1 MLLNRKLLILAALG
15 AALVVP
21 ASAHAG
27 AGSTYGDYS
36 QNGYI
41 DACKYSSSQ
50 LQDALGSVPTD
61 VAQYDPRFINQL
73 NAALASRAG
82 GACAGGAG
90 AAAAAAAGKAG
101 KRDASGSGDAP
112 SPIDTKV
119 DLPGDTNLSSD
130 RGVTTPLAVLA
141 GLVALIIAGTAGVA
155 FWRGRGG
162 RFSLFSDFYW
172 GIRDTI
178 GR

>member
-1 MLLNRKLLILAALG
+1 MLPNRKLLILAALG
-15 AALVVP
+15 AALVLP

-73 NAALASRAG
+73 NQALASRAS
-82 GACAGGAG
+82 GACAGSAG
-90 AAAAAAAGKAG
+90 VAAAAAGKAG

-119 DLPGDTNLSSD
+119 ELPGGNSDLSSD
-130 RGVTTPLAVLA
+130 RGFPTPLAVLA
-141 GLVALIIAGTAGVA
+141 VLVALIIAGTAGVA

-162 RFSLFSDFYW
+162 RLSMFSDYYW

>member
-1 MLLNRKLLILAALG
+1 MLSNRKLLILGALG
-15 AALVVP
+15 AALVLP

-50 LQDALGSVPTD
+50 LQDAIGSVPTD

-73 NAALASRAG
+73 NAALASRAS
-82 GACAGGAG
+82 GACAGSAG
-90 AAAAAAAGKAG
+90 AAAAAAGKAG

-112 SPIDTKV
+112 SPIGTKAN
-119 DLPGDTNLSSD
+119 LPGNTDLSSS
-130 RGVTTPLAVLA
+130 RNFATPLAVLA
-141 GLVALIIAGTAGVA
+141 GLIALIIAGTAGVA

-162 RFSLFSDFYW
+162 RPSMFSDYYW